1 MAVRRA
7 QERKKQAQEDEL
19 LKDRRDSQHQGVLD
33 AFAHTAQRNDE
44 DEDASRRGAARNE
57 AEISM
62 MYGEASRRG
71 AEELNGIGLGGFAG
85 AVAVGTVTAAVDLT
99 TSVVKGGLNAGA
111 SGVKAMAAGAK
122 GTAAAASSVAN
133 TGIWAMKNPTQAGKS
148 TVAGIMN
155 APANAKKGAT
165 TAASALGGMGAD
177 ARRKSGLAAFG
188 GAGSKIGGGS
198 MLSKFKAAGQL
209 VEQENVKAKK
219 QGLARWIPGSAKE
232 AENKAARALRDML
245 IYLIFMG
252 FYIAVTMRGL
262 NDTHAFYMTEAVRGQ
277 FIGVEMTDNYVPNFA
292 KTWEGISSVE
302 EWYTWLD
309 SAFKH
314 TVFSPATFDG
324 GVRHTGATPRLH
336 FRKGYALSFNKIV
349 GTVRIGQARV
359 RKTACAKDQVPDE
372 LKWGT
377 SSTSAHNYSC
387 FGNLETSGA
396 WDRDF
401 EDTAAYGNFT
411 APRTNLS
418 TTFRYDGI
426 VGATGAPLP
435 AGTVQSLRGQDGQVW
450 SSSQTGLK
458 YDTPSHWVLL
468 DPTQGV
474 AENGAAIGAFFD
486 SGYVDLHTR
495 ALVVDLTV
503 YNPQLERMLNV
514 RLVAEV
520 LAGGGM
526 VPNHEFHSMRIYAS
540 HTAED
545 RKEFWMAIVVGLF
558 YLYYSAEEAIELWH
572 DGPRTYFSSTLNC
585 AMVLNIL
592 LFVLQV
598 YYRALSSSNAPAL
611 AYVDAGDS
619 FIDFRAAMQATR
631 FSNDIGAINTFLNW
645 FKMIAYLSYIPT
657 FALLTDTLK
666 VAAPEIFGFSFVFAI
681 VFFGF
686 AQAHTMVFG
695 GRVEGYRTL
704 GNSMYMLTRSLLGD
718 FDFEEM
724 RRNEPTIGPLFFV
737 LFICLAVF
745 VILNMLIAIVSD
757 AYSTCR
763 ELMKKKKKV
772 DIVAEM
778 SVYIRDTVESIPF
791 LGPRIKQARLMAEKM
806 AHKAK
811 EMADKAAASA
821 AAAGKAGAHGM
832 RRPSFSGHMRRPSF
846 SGHTPNFLRKSR
858 KQAKGTIIASGE
870 GEDQK
875 TQVAIDHDADGK
887 MDAVLELKTSVK
899 LTKTPKNAMKQVYGV
914 EIDDEN
920 GEGDLVAFNA
930 SGHTTGVDT
939 VLKVNKEGLDHA
951 LGKSLKAELV
961 STHHDGHS
969 NLIAIDTSGTGE
981 ADTVL
986 RVDDS
991 EGAYGRLTAE
1001 QIEHGQRLDLDDDDI
1016 ADMICVDTTGDGH
1029 LDTVVA
1035 INHDKL
1041 MSAAKLGEDMLDK
1054 RKVKV
1059 ERRVSLQLNDHLAQD
1074 RATKATMQAAQG
1086 KGLEA
1091 PLILRPHAP
1100 IEGSSVVDMALLES
1114 ACAMMSVMNMG
1125 VQGSE
1130 EAYEAILAY
1139 AREALVPSRQK
1150 RGSFAALPALPAI
1163 VGSPAKPLCVPTEL

>member
-1 MAVRRA
+1 MIAVQNARRNAREREEDENRKAGSALASFGSARDVRVAGEEQEKRQFAYDEAVISTTYNEDSRRRA
-7 QERKKQAQEDEL
+7 DEL
-19 LKDRRDSQHQGVLD
+19 NAG
-33 AFAHTAQRNDE
+33 AFAVSVVE
-44 DEDASRRGAARNE
+44 
-57 AEISM
+57 
-62 MYGEASRRG
+62 
-71 AEELNGIGLGGFAG
+71 
-85 AVAVGTVTAAVDLT
+85 GTVTAAVDLT
-99 TSVVKGGLNAGA
+99 TAGVQVLGAAGSFAVGAGSSAVKGT
-111 SGVKAMAAGAK
+111 AAIAK
-122 GTAAAASSVAN
+122 GTAAAASSAAN
-133 TGIWAMKNPTQAGKS
+133 TGVWAMKNPTQAGKS

-155 APANAKKGAT
+155 APATAKKGAT
-165 TAASALGGMGAD
+165 AAAGAFGGLAVKGS
-177 ARRKSGLAAFG
+177 KSGLAAFG
-188 GAGSKIGGGS
+188 AAGSKIGGGLGKGS
-198 MLSKFKAAGQL
+198 MLSKFKAAAVL
-209 VEQENVKAKK
+209 VEEKNEEAHE
-219 QGLARWIPGSAKE
+219 QGFATWMPKSRKDDEG
-232 AENKAARALRDML
+232 KAARALRDML
-245 IYLIFMG
+245 LYLIFMG
-252 FYIAVTMRGL
+252 FYVAVTMRGL
-262 NDTHAFYMTEAVRGQ
+262 NDTHRFYMTEAVRGQ
-277 FIGVEMTDNYVPNFA
+277 FLGVEMTENYVPNYA
-292 KTWEGISSVE
+292 KTWEDISTVE

-314 TVFSPATFDG
+314 TAFSPATFDG

-349 GTVRIGQARV
+349 GTVRIGQLRA

-377 SSTSAHNYSC
+377 SSTSAHNYTC
-387 FGNLETSGA
+387 YGNVETSGA
-396 WDRDF
+396 WDQSF

-435 AGTVQSLRGQDGQVW
+435 TGTVQSLRGQDGQVW

-695 GRVEGYRTL
+695 GRVAGYRTL

-757 AYSTCR
+757 SYSTCR
-763 ELMKKKKKV
+763 DQMRKKKKV
-772 DIVAEM
+772 DIIAEM
-778 SVYIRDTVESIPF
+778 SLYIRDTVESIPF
-791 LGPRIKQARLMAEKM
+791 LGPRIKQARLKAMEIAYKARELAEKG
-806 AHKAK
+806 
-811 EMADKAAASA
+811 
-821 AAAGKAGAHGM
+821 AAGAMAVGGAGLGGLKTSAKPRGF
-832 RRPSFSGHMRRPSF
+832 RRGSV
-846 SGHTPNFLRKSR
+846 
-858 KQAKGTIIASGE
+858 AKGAIITSGA
-870 GEDQK
+870 GEDKK
-875 TQVAIDHDADGK
+875 TEVAIDDDADGK
-887 MDAVLELKTSVK
+887 MDAVLELKKAVK
-899 LTKTPKNAMKQVYGV
+899 LTKTPKGAMKQVFGR
-914 EIDDEN
+914 EIDTDEN
-920 GEGDLVAFNA
+920 GEGDLVAFSA
-930 SGHTTGVDT
+930 SGNTTGVDT

-951 LGKSLKAELV
+951 LGKSLKAELI

-969 NLIAIDTSGTGE
+969 NLIAIDTSGTGD

-991 EGAYGRLTAE
+991 EGAYDRLTDD
-1001 QIEHGQRLDLDDDDI
+1001 QIAHGQRLDLDDDDE
-1016 ADMICVDTTGDGH
+1016 ADMIAFDSTGDGH

-1035 INHDKL
+1035 IDHTKL
-1041 MSAAKLGEDMLDK
+1041 MLQVQLGGAMIEEHEVEVTRRMSQQLD
-1054 RKVKV
+1054 
-1059 ERRVSLQLNDHLAQD
+1059 AQQA
-1074 RATKATMQAAQG
+1074 RELATKAAQDH
-1086 KGLEA
+1086 GLEA

-1100 IEGSSVVDMALLES
+1100 IEGSTVVDMALLES
-1114 ACAMMSVMNMG
+1114 ACTAISLINSG
-1125 VQGSE
+1125 TRGSKD
-1130 EAYEAILAY
+1130 AFDAILQRAK
-1139 AREALVPSRQK
+1139 EVLVPRQSLT
-1150 RGSFAALPALPAI
+1150 G
-1163 VGSPAKPLCVPTEL
+1163 EL